1 MKKVLILGMN
11 SYIGNSFQ
19 SYTEEKYRG
28 NYEFLCGGMTGER
41 KTGQSMIVW
50 LMLAQKYMS
59 QKNDLQK
66 LK

>member
-28 NYEFLCGGMTGER
+28 NYEITRISLRGDDWRAE
-41 KTGQSMIVW
+41 
-50 LMLAQKYMS
+50 
-59 QKNDLQK
+59 N
-66 LK
+66 